1 VAVTICTQ
9 KDYFET
15 EATIDPKCEI
25 AEVSDLLRALKTNC
39 KMIILYNG
47 GSVQAINIEMHTK
60 VNETQSEEIRDLLGL
75 KSVSL

>member
-1 VAVTICTQ
+1 LAIKISTQ

-15 EATIDPKCEI
+15 EATVDPKCDI

-39 KMIILYNG
+39 KLIILYNG

-60 VNETQSEEIRDLLGL
+60 VNGDQRDSIRGILGL
-75 KSVSL
+75 KSIAL